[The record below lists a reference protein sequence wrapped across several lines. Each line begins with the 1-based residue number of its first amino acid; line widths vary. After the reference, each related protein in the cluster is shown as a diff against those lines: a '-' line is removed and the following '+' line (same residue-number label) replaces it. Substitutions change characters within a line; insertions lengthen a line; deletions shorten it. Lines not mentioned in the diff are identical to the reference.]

1 MDRPKDGQ
9 NVHCWVCTDTWLCV
23 CSGEQGL
30 VCVCLFALEC
40 LRICVS
46 CIWLC
51 SLCVLAHVCLYVPRW
66 YGAAKAKL
74 SKPKPDWLHST
85 LCAVLLFYVS
95 VVVEKEK
102 FAWWSATFGPFMF
115 PWWNIHFHIC
125 SETCYPCSTGQRASS
140 IYVRTRKRCTTFT
153 CARVCICTDQ
163 VKIHSQGNFPFFSS
177 HAHPSGSYP
186 LLTVVLY
193 LSLPVTLCDIWLL
206 SSLVR
211 LKQNR
216 GGPSVCRPAWQTTP
230 KCHLNKPSSHSGGV
244 N

>member
-1 MDRPKDGQ
+1 MDGQ

-23 CSGEQGL
+23 CSGEQGF

-46 CIWLC
+46 SIWLC
-51 SLCVLAHVCLYVPRW
+51 SLCVLAHVCLYVPCW
-66 YGAAKAKL
+66 YRAAKAKL
-74 SKPKPDWLHST
+74 SKPKPDSLHST
-85 LCAVLLFYVS
+85 LCDILLFYVS
-95 VVVEKEK
+95 VVVQKEK
-102 FAWWSATFGPFMF
+102 FAWLSTTLVPSCFLGEIFIFISVLRPATPVA
-115 PWWNIHFHIC
+115 
-125 SETCYPCSTGQRASS
+125 Q
-140 IYVRTRKRCTTFT
+140 TRELHPFT
-153 CARVCICTDQ
+153 CRHASVARHLRARVCICADQ

-193 LSLPVTLCDIWLL
+193 LSLPVTHCDIWLL